1 MKDKTIT
8 LYRISF
14 SVSPSQKATYKEEI
28 LEVVEKQNTYSTLS
42 KEFKRI
48 IKKTQINQVL
58 NICNCSTIWLL
69 AYCHKEGIN
78 TVKEQMFKKAN
89 EVVAYKQ
96 REIELL
102 THNFKEYV
110 DRN

>member
-1 MKDKTIT
+1 MKDKTII
-8 LYRISF
+8 LYRLSF
-14 SVSPSQKATYKEEI
+14 SVSSSQKAVFKEDFFDAIERQSTY
-28 LEVVEKQNTYSTLS
+28 TTLS
-42 KEFKRI
+42 DDFKRT
-48 IKKTQINQVL
+48 IKKTLINQVL
-58 NICNCSTIWLL
+58 NLCNGSTIRLI